1 MSFSIADSIRI
12 LVEPGSVTEVRALY
26 KSKVNPDDRYCRNQY
41 ISHEDADAVSQF
53 IHAED
58 AKDNCVGIYLV
69 SSPVNPE
76 LKELNDSKYR
86 KPFDTKVKSS
96 SSKDCLKRRWLFID
110 CDSNRPSDVSATDGE
125 RSRAFSLADDVV
137 ETLRVFGFNA
147 PVRADSGNGCH
158 LLFPVDLPSGKS
170 TDSLIKEFLSELSS
184 RCTSTGAKVDPV
196 TYDSQRMIR
205 LYGTKARK
213 GDSTP
218 DRPWRTTGI
227 ISDGNHSDGARK
239 ANSEAIQKALEIWRE
254 QNDLASQLSAKA
266 SITDQAR
273 AYVQKIEGASSGNG
287 GHNDTYRVAAIL
299 VQGFSLSREEAYPI
313 LAEWNQGCSPPWNQ
327 RDLERKLDE
336 AIKKIDPAKLGE
348 KIKKQDFPIEK
359 TIQKED
365 GTKRSDA
372 TVADLIR
379 LGQSLQWI
387 WPNWIQ
393 RGVLVG
399 VAAEPGAGKTR
410 FCADLAK
417 RIYNHM
423 PWPDG
428 SAPTL
433 DRGSSVMWLACD
445 NQWGE
450 IAQFPEQF
458 GIPPE
463 AIYLNGWDDEPTEGT
478 MLENEKSFKVLEERI
493 LRIGPSL
500 VFVDTVMNSTPH
512 NTMRP
517 EDGVKY
523 FRPLAEIAQRTNTTI
538 VLVTHLSAGG
548 EALGRRIVGQCRQM
562 INLSKIPDEPPTSN
576 LRRLFVSKSNSI
588 IPNELQVR
596 MGNSGNEY
604 RDPTVQQ
611 NSNQN
616 RNALWYIGS
625 YLSTG
630 RKLKDILL
638 HDAKLAGYEDDV
650 VQSAVAQLANEVAVD
665 GKTYLR
671 VK

>member
-1 MSFSIADSIRI
+1 
-12 LVEPGSVTEVRALY
+12 
-26 KSKVNPDDRYCRNQY
+26 
-41 ISHEDADAVSQF
+41 
-53 IHAED
+53 
-58 AKDNCVGIYLV
+58 
-69 SSPVNPE
+69 
-76 LKELNDSKYR
+76 
-86 KPFDTKVKSS
+86 
-96 SSKDCLKRRWLFID
+96 
-110 CDSNRPSDVSATDGE
+110 
-125 RSRAFSLADDVV
+125 
-137 ETLRVFGFNA
+137 
-147 PVRADSGNGCH
+147 
-158 LLFPVDLPSGKS
+158 
-170 TDSLIKEFLSELSS
+170 
-184 RCTSTGAKVDPV
+184 
-196 TYDSQRMIR
+196 
-205 LYGTKARK
+205 
-213 GDSTP
+213 
-218 DRPWRTTGI
+218 
-227 ISDGNHSDGARK
+227 
-239 ANSEAIQKALEIWRE
+239 
-254 QNDLASQLSAKA
+254 
-266 SITDQAR
+266 
-273 AYVQKIEGASSGNG
+273 
-287 GHNDTYRVAAIL
+287 
-299 VQGFSLSREEAYPI
+299 
-313 LAEWNQGCSPPWNQ
+313 
-327 RDLERKLDE
+327 
-336 AIKKIDPAKLGE
+336 
-348 KIKKQDFPIEK
+348 
-359 TIQKED
+359 
-365 GTKRSDA
+365 
-372 TVADLIR
+372 
-379 LGQSLQWI
+379 
-387 WPNWIQ
+387 
-393 RGVLVG
+393 
-399 VAAEPGAGKTR
+399 
-410 FCADLAK
+410 
-417 RIYNHM
+417 M

-596 MGNSGNEY
+596 MGNNGNEY

-630 RKLKDILL
+630 KKLKDILL
-638 HDAKLAGYEDDV
+638 HDAKLAGYEDDM